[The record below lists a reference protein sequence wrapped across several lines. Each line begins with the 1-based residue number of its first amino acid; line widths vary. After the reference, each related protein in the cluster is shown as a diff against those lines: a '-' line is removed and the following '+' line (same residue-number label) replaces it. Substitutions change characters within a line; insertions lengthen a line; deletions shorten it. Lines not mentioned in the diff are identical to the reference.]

1 MTSIKLIYRKKKV
14 SFNSIENVFDAL
26 LPYLGKNIEKIELPC
41 ESSGLINR
49 IKNILF
55 VQKIAKNSLLH
66 ITGHDH
72 YLALGLKNYNTIL
85 TIHDVEFLKRNVGV
99 KKFILKK
106 LWMDYPIKNVKMI
119 TTISE
124 FSKKEIL
131 NLNNYKT
138 PIIVINDP
146 LTLSIKKKDTPFNSN
161 CPNILH
167 IGTKPNKNLPN
178 LIKALNG
185 LNCHLT
191 IIGKLNL
198 DLKDLLATNKIN
210 YTSKSNLTNKE
221 MVQEYEHCDFLA
233 FVSIYEGFGLPIIE
247 AQAMGRAVI
256 TSNTASMPEVAGDGA
271 YFVNPFDVNEI
282 KKGILELIQNEELRT
297 RLLTLGFEN
306 VKRFEPEAI
315 ALKYKELYRSV
326 WSDN

>member
-1 MTSIKLIYRKKKV
+1 LVKLIYRKKKIG
-14 SFNSIENVFDAL
+14 FNSIENVFDAL
-26 LPYLGKNIEKIELPC
+26 LPYLGENIEKIELPY

-55 VQKIAKNSLLH
+55 VRKIAKNSIIH

-72 YLALGLKNYNTIL
+72 YLALGLRKKNTIL
-85 TIHDVEFLKRNVGV
+85 TIHDVEFIKRNKGL
-99 KKFILKK
+99 KKILLQK
-106 LWMDYPIKNVKMI
+106 LWMDYPIKRVEMV

-131 NLNNYKT
+131 NIGHYKT

-146 LTLSIKKKDTPFNSN
+146 LTLTIKETSNTFNTV

-178 LIKALNG
+178 LIKALSG
-185 LNCHLT
+185 INCHLT
-191 IIGKLNL
+191 IVGELTPSLI
-198 DLKDLLATNKIN
+198 DLLITNNIN
-210 YTSKSNLTNKE
+210 YTSKSNLSNKE
-221 MVQEYEHCDFLA
+221 IVEEYEHCDLLA

-256 TSNTASMPEVAGDGA
+256 TSDAASMPEVAGDGA
-271 YFVNPFDVNEI
+271 YIVNPFDVNEI
-282 KKGILELIQNEELRT
+282 KKGILELINNVELREQ
-297 RLLTLGFEN
+297 LIKNGLEN
-306 VKRFEPEAI
+306 VKRFDPQKI
-315 ALKYKELYRSV
+315 AEQYLKLYKEV
-326 WSDN
+326 MNEQNN